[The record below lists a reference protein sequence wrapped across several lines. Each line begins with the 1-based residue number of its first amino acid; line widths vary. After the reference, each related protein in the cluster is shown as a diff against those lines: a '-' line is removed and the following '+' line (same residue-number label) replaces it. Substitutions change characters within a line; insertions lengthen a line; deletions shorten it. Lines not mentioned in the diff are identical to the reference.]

1 MYKKTILAT
10 LTAAMLLPAHA
21 QQPKRTVLEAQVYGT
36 QQEMVYF
43 DCLQTPVVRA
53 EFHNNPGEDF
63 HYAFTTDFSPVV
75 MLVNGKTQVLMNAGD
90 SLHVVVRYEGTKR
103 NVQWSGT
110 GTAVAAN
117 RLAQEVSNVCRR
129 LNYKTQL
136 LSCAALGI
144 TPKARI
150 DSARLMLAEVRKLA
164 GKYKDKADPQ
174 LIAYI
179 LAMQE
184 ASAWMSMIEYPPMY
198 EDIRH
203 QPIAGQGL
211 GDYWALMNG
220 VKLRDDDAAMACPDY
235 GAMLIRY
242 SLYAQ
247 EREARKSGKSYERP
261 GKLEGI
267 FDAVKTTY
275 TGRQREFALYTLLC
289 NFIRNGKEVERA
301 LPLYKEYKEQYHPS
315 KVYTGVLD
323 RLLQ

>member
-1 MYKKTILAT
+1 MYKKTVLAT
-10 LTAAMLLPAHA
+10 LSAALLLPAHA
-21 QQPKRTVLEAQVYGT
+21 QQQKRTVLEAQVYGT

-43 DCLQTPVVRA
+43 DCLQTPMVKA

-63 HYAFTTDFSPVV
+63 HYAFTTDFSPMV
-75 MLVNGKTQVLMNAGD
+75 MLVNGKTQVLMNSGD
-90 SLHVVVRYEGTKR
+90 SLHVVVRYEGNKR
-103 NVQWSGT
+103 NVQWSGSERT
-110 GTAVAAN
+110 VAAN

-150 DSARLMLAEVRKLA
+150 DSARLMLAEVGRLA
-164 GKYKDKADPQ
+164 DKYKGKADPQ
-174 LIAYI
+174 LVAYI
-179 LAMQE
+179 QAVQE

-198 EDIRH
+198 EEIRH
-203 QPIAGQGL
+203 QPISGQGI
-211 GDYWALMNG
+211 GDYWTLMDG
-220 VKLRDDDAAMACPDY
+220 VSLRDDDAAMSCPDY

-247 EREARKSGKSYERP
+247 EREARKAGKGYERP

-267 FDAVKTTY
+267 FNAVKSTY

-301 LPLYKEYKEQYHPS
+301 LPLYKEYKEAFHPQ
-315 KVYTGVLD
+315 KVYTDVLD
-323 RLLQ
+323 QLLQ

>member
-1 MYKKTILAT
+1 MYKKTVLAT
-10 LTAAMLLPAHA
+10 LSAALLLPAHA
-21 QQPKRTVLEAQVYGT
+21 QQQKRTVLEAQVYGT

-43 DCLQTPVVRA
+43 DCLQTPMVKA

-63 HYAFTTDFSPVV
+63 HYAFTTDFSPMV
-75 MLVNGKTQVLMNAGD
+75 MLVNGKTQVLMNSGD
-90 SLHVVVRYEGTKR
+90 SLHVVVRYEGNKR
-103 NVQWSGT
+103 NVQWSGSERT
-110 GTAVAAN
+110 VAAN

-150 DSARLMLAEVRKLA
+150 DSARLMLSEVGRLA
-164 GKYKDKADPQ
+164 DKYKGKADPQ
-174 LIAYI
+174 VVAYI
-179 LAMQE
+179 QAVQE

-198 EDIRH
+198 EEIRH
-203 QPIAGQGL
+203 QPISEQGI
-211 GDYWALMNG
+211 GDYWTLMDG
-220 VKLRDDDAAMACPDY
+220 VSLRDDDAAMSCPDY

-247 EREARKSGKSYERP
+247 EREARKAGKGYERP

-267 FDAVKTTY
+267 FNAVKATY

-301 LPLYKEYKEQYHPS
+301 LPLYKEYKEAFHPQ
-315 KVYTGVLD
+315 KVYTDVLD
-323 RLLQ
+323 QLLQ

>member
-1 MYKKTILAT
+1 MYKKTVLAT
-10 LTAAMLLPAHA
+10 LSAALLLPAHA
-21 QQPKRTVLEAQVYGT
+21 QQQKRTVLEAQVYGT

-43 DCLQTPVVRA
+43 DCLQTPMVKA

-63 HYAFTTDFSPVV
+63 HYAFTTDFSPMV
-75 MLVNGKTQVLMNAGD
+75 MLVNGKTQVLMNSGD
-90 SLHVVVRYEGTKR
+90 SLHVVVRYEGNKR
-103 NVQWSGT
+103 NVQWSGSERT
-110 GTAVAAN
+110 VAAN

-150 DSARLMLAEVRKLA
+150 DSARLMLAEVGRLA
-164 GKYKDKADPQ
+164 DKYKGKADPQ
-174 LIAYI
+174 LVAYI
-179 LAMQE
+179 QAVQE

-198 EDIRH
+198 EEIRH
-203 QPIAGQGL
+203 QPISEQGI
-211 GDYWALMNG
+211 GNYWTLMDG
-220 VKLRDDDAAMACPDY
+220 VSLRDDDAAMSCPDY

-247 EREARKSGKSYERP
+247 EREARKAGKGYERP

-267 FDAVKTTY
+267 FNAVKATY

-301 LPLYKEYKEQYHPS
+301 LPLYKEYKEAFHPQ
-315 KVYTGVLD
+315 KVYTDVLD
-323 RLLQ
+323 QLLQ